1 MTSSTRTSA
10 ARTSAS
16 RASATR
22 PSATRTSS
30 RLRLV
35 GSGALVAAGSVALA
49 LAAPTAA
56 SAHVSAT
63 ASTTAAGA
71 YTVVTFSTAH
81 GCEGS
86 PTTGLT
92 ITIPDGINSVSPT
105 VNPNWDVAKNE
116 VQLAEPIT
124 DSHGASV
131 TERVSDVVYTAKTP
145 LADGYRDT
153 VSLQLQLPEDAE
165 GESLAFPVLQ
175 TCETGSTAWDQPTV
189 EGEDEPELP
198 APVVTVTAAEEG
210 EGHHGAGSASH
221 EEEETA
227 AATTASST
235 SSAGGADVVAR
246 VLGVGGLVVGAV
258 GVAVALASRR
268 RDPKASA

>member
-1 MTSSTRTSA
+1 MPSTTRSSA
-10 ARTSAS
+10 ARSSAARS
-16 RASATR
+16 SSGR
-22 PSATRTSS
+22 PSQ

-71 YTVVTFSTAH
+71 YTVVTFSLAH

-105 VNPNWDVAKNE
+105 VNPNWEVVKNE
-116 VQLAEPIT
+116 VALAEPIT

-131 TERVSDVVYTAKTP
+131 TERVADVVYTAKTP

-268 RDPKASA
+268 RGPKASA